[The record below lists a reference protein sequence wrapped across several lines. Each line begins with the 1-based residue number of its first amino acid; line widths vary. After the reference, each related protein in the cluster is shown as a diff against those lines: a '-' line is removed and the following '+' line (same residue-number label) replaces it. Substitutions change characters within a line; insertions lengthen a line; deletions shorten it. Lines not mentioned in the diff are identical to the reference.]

1 MFQSKDCPRRLK
13 KSVGPY
19 QSWDTTW
26 NHTCPQHWVGSHLA
40 LQDQGRC
47 ITHARVNQSLPWTEV
62 SKTSMNAQLKGP
74 ITEEKHE
81 ETLLSDSTSII
92 STFRMC
98 WAAVLT
104 SEGYFHDSG
113 QSSCQNWCTN
123 KLVLKLILPG
133 TSECCTKRFG
143 DNVTNNMFMLYK
155 TYTNVRLC
163 ENEVKRVDK

>member
-1 MFQSKDCPRRLK
+1 MR
-13 KSVGPY
+13 PY
-19 QSWDTTW
+19 QSGDTTW
-26 NHTCPQHWVGSHLA
+26 NHTCPQHWVGSLLA

-47 ITHARVNQSLPWTEV
+47 IRHACGKWVNQSLPWTEL

-81 ETLLSDSTSII
+81 ETVLRDSTSII
-92 STFRMC
+92 STFGMF
-98 WAAVLT
+98 WAAVLP

-133 TSECCTKRFG
+133 TSECCTKRFS
-143 DNVTNNMFMLYK
+143 DNVTMNVFLLYK
-155 TYTNVRLC
+155 NYANDRLC
-163 ENEVKRVDK
+163 ENEKRVDK